1 MRKFL
6 DAVNLDAASLLVILS
21 HS

>member
-6 DAVNLDAASLLVILS
+6 DAVNLDAASLLNLVIF
-21 HS
+21 